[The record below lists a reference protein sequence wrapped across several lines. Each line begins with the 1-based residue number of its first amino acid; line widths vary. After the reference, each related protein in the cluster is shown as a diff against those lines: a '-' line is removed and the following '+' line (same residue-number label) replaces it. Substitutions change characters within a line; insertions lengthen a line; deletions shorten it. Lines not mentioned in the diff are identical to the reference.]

1 MKDKMTRGQFLGA
14 SLGLSLSS
22 TLGLH
27 GFPLGKDNIGYRGD
41 DPNSFEMTE
50 EMKRNYQ
57 VALHILKPTQKDL
70 EHGLE
75 LHRNSLVF
83 DTYGFMPRAAVDG
96 AEIARAINDSASAL
110 ELQDMREDMSMS
122 RMAENE
128 REKKEFINAWNT
140 SGVTCMFQNAA
151 YSCNAIEKLIK
162 RLSRFTYTTDKMKD
176 FIEKAS
182 SPEEIIQAK
191 NENKKALYLTGN
203 GVPLPQEW
211 ITVEEELRYIR
222 IFYQLG
228 IRMLHLTYNRRNVIG
243 DGCGEPTDAGLS
255 DFGRTVVK
263 EMNRVGI
270 IVDIAHSGW
279 QTSLDAARFSEKPM
293 VASHSS
299 VASIHKVVRSK
310 TDEIIKAIAD
320 TEGYIGICCI
330 PRFLGGSGDIA
341 AFLKH
346 IDYVAKKF
354 GPDYVSIGTDVAYT
368 SQFDKMEN
376 EKVKS
381 MSSRAAP
388 VTRTRFAALWPE
400 ETPFPTRPE
409 MSQSMAWTNWPLF
422 TVGLVQMGY
431 SDTDIQKIIGGNAIR
446 VAQASYV

>member
-1 MKDKMTRGQFLGA
+1 MTRGQFLETSMGWSLTS
-14 SLGLSLSS
+14 SLGLR
-22 TLGLH
+22 
-27 GFPLGKDNIGYRGD
+27 GFPFDKDPKNQSG
-41 DPNSFEMTE
+41 NHLQSFVRTA
-50 EMKRNYQ
+50 EMKRNYE
-57 VALHILKPTQKDL
+57 VALHILNPTQKDL
-70 EHGLE
+70 EHGLD
-75 LHRNSLVF
+75 LHKNSLVY
-83 DTYGFMPRAAVDG
+83 DTYGFMPRAAQDG
-96 AEIARAINDSASAL
+96 AAIAKAINDNASAL

-128 REKKEFINAWNT
+128 RERKEFINAWNA

-151 YSCNAIEKLIK
+151 YSCNTIDKLIK
-162 RLSRFTYTTDKMKD
+162 RLSRFTYTTEKMKD
-176 FIEKAS
+176 FIGRAF
-182 SPEEIIQAK
+182 SPAEIIQAK

-299 VASIHKVVRSK
+299 VTALHNVVRSK

-320 TEGYIGICCI
+320 TDGYIGICCI
-330 PRFLGGSGDIA
+330 PRYLGGSGDIA
-341 AFLKH
+341 AFLHH

-354 GPDYVSIGTDVAYT
+354 GSDYATIGTDVAYT
-368 SQFDKMEN
+368 SQYDKMER
-376 EKVKS
+376 EITDSMQTKS
-381 MSSRAAP
+381 PP

-400 ETPFPTRPE
+400 EAPFTTTPE
-409 MSQSMAWTNWPLF
+409 MNQSMAWTNWPLF
-422 TVGLVQMGY
+422 TVGLVQKGY
-431 SDTDIQKIIGGNAIR
+431 SDTDIQKIIGGNAMR
-446 VAQASYV
+446 VAQAAFV

>member
-1 MKDKMTRGQFLGA
+1 
-14 SLGLSLSS
+14 
-22 TLGLH
+22 
-27 GFPLGKDNIGYRGD
+27 
-41 DPNSFEMTE
+41 
-50 EMKRNYQ
+50 
-57 VALHILKPTQKDL
+57 
-70 EHGLE
+70 
-75 LHRNSLVF
+75 
-83 DTYGFMPRAAVDG
+83 
-96 AEIARAINDSASAL
+96 
-110 ELQDMREDMSMS
+110 
-122 RMAENE
+122 
-128 REKKEFINAWNT
+128 
-140 SGVTCMFQNAA
+140 
-151 YSCNAIEKLIK
+151 
-162 RLSRFTYTTDKMKD
+162 
-176 FIEKAS
+176 
-182 SPEEIIQAK
+182 
-191 NENKKALYLTGN
+191 
-203 GVPLPQEW
+203 
-211 ITVEEELRYIR
+211 
-222 IFYQLG
+222 
-228 IRMLHLTYNRRNVIG
+228 MLHLTYNRRNVIG

-299 VASIHKVVRSK
+299 VTSINNVVRSK

-354 GPDYVSIGTDVAYT
+354 GPDYVTIGTDVAYT
-368 SQFDKMEN
+368 SQFDEMEN
-376 EKVKS
+376 EKAKS
-381 MSSRAAP
+381 MCTRTPP

-400 ETPFPTRPE
+400 EAPFSINPE

-431 SDTDIQKIIGGNAIR
+431 SDRDIQKIIGENAIR
-446 VAQASYV
+446 VARAAYV